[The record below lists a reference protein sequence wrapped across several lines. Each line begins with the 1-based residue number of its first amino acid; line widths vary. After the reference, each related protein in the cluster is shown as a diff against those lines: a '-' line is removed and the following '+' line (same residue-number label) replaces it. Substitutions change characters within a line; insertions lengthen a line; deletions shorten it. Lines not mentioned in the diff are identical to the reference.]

1 MEAKGVAATAVT
13 YSTAIAAMARGGD
26 WAKALELLKSMA
38 AKVGAAHT
46 PNTAPLSLV
55 SAAPRGGRL
64 NYITIDL

>member
-38 AKVGAAHT
+38 AKVGAKHT
-46 PNTAPLSLV
+46 PNTPL
-55 SAAPRGGRL
+55 PRLFRPHSGEEAGFQHH
-64 NYITIDL
+64 